1 MYPNSSPLTD
11 IPLHS
16 TLQHEAC
23 NHGYVEMVSLLL
35 DHGALV
41 NIPGF
46 ENDTPLHDAVANG
59 HMQVASLL
67 VARGANINVR
77 YDWDYSSLSYLVL
90 GLFPLSMEILIGI
103 YMNVNYPTSTGFGGW
118 DMVVWG

>member
-11 IPLHS
+11 IPLYP
-16 TLQHEAC
+16 TPQHEAC
-23 NHGYVEMVSLLL
+23 NHGYVEMTSLLL

-46 ENDTPLHDAVANG
+46 ENDTPLHDAVVNG

-67 VARGANINVR
+67 VARGANINIR
-77 YDWDYSSLSYLVL
+77 YDWDYSSISVVS
-90 GLFPLSMEILIGI
+90 GSFSLSMGILIFPKHGGI
-103 YMNVNYPTSTGFGGW
+103 YSLEANS
-118 DMVVWG
+118 

>member
-1 MYPNSSPLTD
+1 
-11 IPLHS
+11 
-16 TLQHEAC
+16 
-23 NHGYVEMVSLLL
+23 MVSLLL

-90 GLFPLSMEILIGI
+90 RSFPLSMAILIG
-103 YMNVNYPTSTGFGGW
+103 T
-118 DMVVWG
+118 

>member
-1 MYPNSSPLTD
+1 
-11 IPLHS
+11 
-16 TLQHEAC
+16 
-23 NHGYVEMVSLLL
+23 MVSLLL

-90 GLFPLSMEILIGI
+90 GSFPLSMAILIG
-103 YMNVNYPTSTGFGGW
+103 T
-118 DMVVWG
+118 

>member
-1 MYPNSSPLTD
+1 
-11 IPLHS
+11 
-16 TLQHEAC
+16 
-23 NHGYVEMVSLLL
+23 MVFLLL

-90 GLFPLSMEILIGI
+90 RSFPLSMAILIG
-103 YMNVNYPTSTGFGGW
+103 T
-118 DMVVWG
+118 

>member
-1 MYPNSSPLTD
+1 
-11 IPLHS
+11 
-16 TLQHEAC
+16 
-23 NHGYVEMVSLLL
+23 MVSLLL

-90 GLFPLSMEILIGI
+90 RSFPLSMAILMG
-103 YMNVNYPTSTGFGGW
+103 T
-118 DMVVWG
+118 